1 MPTRPLTGTV
11 LTVVA
16 AAVAV
21 AVLAWAALVPGVAQA
36 GAASA
41 EPIRIGFLTSLTGV
55 AAESGKDMAD
65 GFRLYLEQV
74 NFRMAGRPV
83 EFIVEDTGGV
93 PANALTKARKLVEQ
107 DRVHVLAGPLLANE
121 GYAITDYVRQQRIPW
136 VLPVMS
142 GDDITQR
149 QLNPYVVRMGW
160 ASSQITHPFGEY
172 VYRELGYRRVATL
185 GSDYAF
191 SYEIVGGFQR
201 TFEELGGRVVQKL
214 WSPVGAPDF
223 APYLSSLRRDVDA
236 VFVTMTGADV
246 VRFMNQFNMFGLRR
260 TLPLVGG
267 PLMADESLL
276 RSMGDEAVGLLTSHF
291 WAAGLDRPQA
301 RRFVEAFRAR
311 YNKIPSYYAETCY
324 DGAMWIDRALQSIQ
338 GRVED
343 RQAFMEA
350 LLKVRLEDAPRGP
363 IALDEYHNSIQNVY
377 IRRVVKRDGILW
389 NEVIHTIPNV
399 TQFWKWSPQEFL
411 AQPAY
416 DRNFPPCRYCG
427 Q

>member
-1 MPTRPLTGTV
+1 MRML
-11 LTVVA
+11 
-16 AAVAV
+16 AAVA
-21 AVLAWAALVPGVAQA
+21 LAAALV
-36 GAASA
+36 GASWVPALA
-41 EPIRIGFLTSLTGV
+41 ETGAPIRIGYLIPLTGV
-55 AAESGKDMAD
+55 FAPNGQDMRD
-65 GFRLYLEQV
+65 GFTLFLDEVGGRI
-74 NFRMAGRPV
+74 AGRPV
-83 EFIVEDTGGV
+83 QVIYEDTQGNPQVG
-93 PANALTKARKLVEQ
+93 LTKLRKVVEQ

-260 TLPLVGG
+260 TLPLGGG